1 MIIEMQVTQLEK
13 RVLWP
18 KLLQPIA
25 TISTDHQLLTFNIL
39 YLKVIISTIKVMPV
53 EDDQFVGLISDRF
66 LDLLLS
72 FKIQS
77 ASLF

>member
-1 MIIEMQVTQLEK
+1 MIIEMQVAQLEI

-25 TISTDHQLLTFNIL
+25 TITDHQLLTFNNL
-39 YLKVIISTIKVMPV
+39 YLKVTNSTIKVMPV

-72 FKIQS
+72 FEIQS

>member
-1 MIIEMQVTQLEK
+1 MIIEMQVAQLEI

-25 TISTDHQLLTFNIL
+25 TITDHQLLTFNNL
-39 YLKVIISTIKVMPV
+39 YLKVTNSTIKVMPV
-53 EDDQFVGLISDRF
+53 EDDNFVVLISDRF

-72 FKIQS
+72 VKIQS

>member
-1 MIIEMQVTQLEK
+1 MIIEMQVAQLEI

-25 TISTDHQLLTFNIL
+25 TITDHQLLTFNNL
-39 YLKVIISTIKVMPV
+39 YLKVTISTIKVMPV
-53 EDDQFVGLISDRF
+53 EDDNFVGLISDRF

>member
-1 MIIEMQVTQLEK
+1 MIIEMQVAQLEI

-25 TISTDHQLLTFNIL
+25 TITDHQLLTFNNL
-39 YLKVIISTIKVMPV
+39 YLKVTISTIKVMPV